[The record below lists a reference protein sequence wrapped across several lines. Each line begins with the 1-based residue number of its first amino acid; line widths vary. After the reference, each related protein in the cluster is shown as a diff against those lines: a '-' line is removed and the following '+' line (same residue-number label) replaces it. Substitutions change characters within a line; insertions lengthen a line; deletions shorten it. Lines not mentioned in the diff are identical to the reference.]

1 MSNPNSKIEKNNS
14 KIKENMQNHIFSML
28 KEAGIIEG
36 NDKDFYDD
44 FNEKNLDLIDIENL
58 NTKSSSFIKEKK
70 NLPFSINNE
79 DINKNNIPFNR
90 NDIKQNNFQP
100 FFQNSLFPK
109 PCAPSSTSLI
119 PCRLHISRRKV

>member
-1 MSNPNSKIEKNNS
+1 MSNPNSKIDNNNS
-14 KIKENMQNHIFSML
+14 EIKENMQNNIFSML

-44 FNEKNLDLIDIENL
+44 FNEKNLDLIENL
-58 NTKSSSFIKEKK
+58 NTKSSSFIKEKI

-100 FFQNSLFPK
+100 FFQNSLFPINNN
-109 PCAPSSTSLI
+109 PNLFLSSS
-119 PCRLHISRRKV
+119 